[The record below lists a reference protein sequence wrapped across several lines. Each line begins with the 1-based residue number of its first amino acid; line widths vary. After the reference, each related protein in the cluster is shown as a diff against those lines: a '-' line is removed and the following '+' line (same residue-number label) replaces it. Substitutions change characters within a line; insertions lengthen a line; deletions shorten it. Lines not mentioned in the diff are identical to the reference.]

1 MSSHRYRGGVAMVVV
16 LVISIAW
23 AVKVDLPAL
32 VLVGLAGPT
41 LTSGGL
47 MWLRREGRSRH

>member
-1 MSSHRYRGGVAMVVV
+1 MVVV

-23 AVKVDLPAL
+23 AVKVDIPAL

-47 MWLRREGRSRH
+47 MWLRREGRSRP